1 MKFYSKLILVPM
13 LATVGNV
20 NSALATPT
28 NSSVAGIEAA
38 ATRLDL
44 ASVADSAKILQP
56 DATNAKVPKLEDSAI
71 LAKRSTAKKKPRVNR
86 APAKPPIQTP
96 TEVQPV
102 DPITPKPPES
112 SSSSNKRVLV
122 TAIDVKSTTGE
133 ISPELKAQVLG
144 VISSK
149 VGQPTT
155 SEQLQ
160 QDVNAIQALGAFQE
174 VRTQPQQNTQGVKLT
189 YLVTPF
195 GNVSKVVIKTLP
207 EGTSTSLTQANI
219 DEIFGNVYGKSLN
232 AAALQEDVKALNAF
246 YKKEGYDLAQVVKI
260 ENIGADGVLNI
271 VVAEGVIEDLQVRFL
286 NKERKPVDDKG
297 QPVRGATRDFIITRE
312 IASRPGQVFNSK
324 KIQQD
329 LRRIFALGL
338 FEDLGLTLAPGTNDP
353 AKAVVQINV
362 IERKSG
368 SITAGGG
375 VSSSSGLFG
384 SVSYQEQNLGGNGQK
399 FGGEVQIGTRETL
412 FDVNLTDPWIAGDP
426 NRTSYN
432 LNVFQRSSTSLIF
445 DGGPNLVRLPGR
457 ITTTTETVPVTE
469 DNGVGDPRVTGT
481 TTVPP
486 GTVLNGDTPRVL
498 RSGGGITFTRPLD
511 GNPYSDSPWR
521 ASAGVQYQKVS
532 IQDASGNGAAVDAAG
547 KQLTASRTSQD
558 DLLLVQ
564 LGLSQDLR
572 NNFTEPTQGSL
583 LRLGLDQAVPI
594 GSGNISLTR
603 VRGSYTQYVPVS
615 LVNFDKGAQA
625 FVFNVQGGTILGN
638 VPPYEA
644 FSLGG
649 TTSVRGYDDG
659 AVGSG
664 KSYLQASAEYR
675 FPIASIF
682 GGTFFADYGTD
693 LGTGNQVLGDP
704 AGTRG
709 KPGNGFGYGA
719 GIRVNSPLGALRL
732 DFGLNSQGSSRIQFG
747 IGERF

>member
-20 NSALATPT
+20 NSAMASPS
-28 NSSVAGIEAA
+28 NSAGLEAA

-44 ASVADSAKILQP
+44 ASVANSATNLQP
-56 DATNAKVPKLEDSAI
+56 DASATGFNLTVPKLEGSAI
-71 LAKRSTAKKKPRVNR
+71 LAKRSTAKKKPQV
-86 APAKPPIQTP
+86 PAKPPTRIPSSIEKPADFTTP
-96 TEVQPV
+96 PA
-102 DPITPKPPES
+102 ES
-112 SSSSNKRVLV
+112 SSTSSKRVLV
-122 TAIDVKSTTGE
+122 TAIDVQSTTGT

-144 VISSK
+144 VITSK

-174 VRTQPQQNTQGVKLT
+174 VRTQPQQNAQGVKLT

-207 EGTSTSLTQANI
+207 EGTSTALTQA
-219 DEIFGNVYGKSLN
+219 DTDKIFGNIYGQSLN
-232 AAALQEDVKALNAF
+232 AAALQEDIKALNKF
-246 YKKEGYDLAQVVKI
+246 YKQEGYDLAQVIKI

-271 VVAEGVIEDLQVRFL
+271 IVAEGIIEDLQVRFL

-312 IASRPGQVFNSK
+312 IASKPGQVFNSK
-324 KIQQD
+324 RIQQD

-338 FEDLGLTLAPGTNDP
+338 FEDLGLTLAPGTTDP

-399 FGGEVQIGTRETL
+399 LGGEVQIGTRETL
-412 FDVNLTDPWIAGDP
+412 FDINLTDPWIAGDP
-426 NRTSYN
+426 SRTSYN
-432 LNVFQRSSTSLIF
+432 LNVFQRKSTSLIF
-445 DGGPNLVRLPGR
+445 DGGPNRAYVAG
-457 ITTTTETVPVTE
+457 TFDV
-469 DNGVGDPRVTGT
+469 PRV
-481 TTVPP
+481 V
-486 GTVLNGDTPRVL
+486 

-521 ASAGVQYQKVS
+521 ASAGVQYQKIS
-532 IQDASGNGAAVDAAG
+532 LQDAIGNGAVLDTAG
-547 KQLTASRTSQD
+547 KPLTASGTGQD
-558 DLLLVQ
+558 DLLTLQ
-564 LGLSQDLR
+564 LGISQDLR
-572 NNFTEPTQGSL
+572 NNFAEPTQGSL
-583 LRLGLDQAVPI
+583 LKLGLDQAVPI

-638 VPPYEA
+638 APPYEA

-675 FPIASIF
+675 FPIISIF
-682 GGTFFADYGTD
+682 GGTIFADYGTD

-709 KPGNGFGYGA
+709 KPGNGLGYGA
-719 GIRVNSPLGALRL
+719 GVRINSPLGALRL
-732 DFGLNSQGSSRIQFG
+732 DFGLNSLGDSRIQFG

>member
-20 NSALATPT
+20 NSAMASPT
-28 NSSVAGIEAA
+28 NSVAGLEAA

-44 ASVADSAKILQP
+44 ASVANSAKILQP
-56 DATNAKVPKLEDSAI
+56 DANATAPKLEDSAI
-71 LAKRSTAKKKPRVNR
+71 LAKRSVKKKPRVNK
-86 APAKPPIQTP
+86 APAKPPTRLPAP
-96 TEVQPV
+96 TEQPA
-102 DPITPKPPES
+102 DSTPPPAES
-112 SSSSNKRVLV
+112 SSTSSKRVLV
-122 TAIDVKSTTGE
+122 TAIEVQSTTGT
-133 ISPELKAQVLG
+133 ISPELKTQVLG
-144 VISSK
+144 AITSK

-174 VRTQPQQNTQGVKLT
+174 VRTQPQQNSQGVKLT

-195 GNVSKVVIKTLP
+195 GNVNKVVIKTLP
-207 EGTSTSLTQANI
+207 EGTSTVLTQA
-219 DEIFGNVYGKSLN
+219 DTDKIFGNVYGQSLN
-232 AAALQEDVKALNAF
+232 AATLQEDIKALNEF
-246 YKKEGYDLAQVVKI
+246 YKDQGYALAQVVKV

-271 VVAEGVIEDLQVRFL
+271 VVAEGIIEDLQVRFL

-297 QPVRGATRDFIITRE
+297 QPIKGATREFIITRE
-312 IASRPGQVFNSK
+312 IASRPGQVFNNK

-338 FEDLGLTLAPGTNDP
+338 FEDLALTLAPGTTDP

-399 FGGEVQIGTRETL
+399 LGGEIQIGTRETL
-412 FDVNLTDPWIAGDP
+412 FDINLTDPWIAGDP

-432 LNVFQRSSTSLIF
+432 LNVFQRSSNSLIF
-445 DGGPNLVRLPGR
+445 DGGTNPVRLPGR
-457 ITTTTETVPVTE
+457 ITTTTETIPATE
-469 DNGVGDPRVTGT
+469 DNGVGDPLVTG

-486 GTVLNGDTPRVL
+486 GTVINGDTPRVL

-532 IQDASGNGAAVDAAG
+532 IQNSSGNGAALDAAG
-547 KQLTASRTSQD
+547 RQLTASGTSQD
-558 DLLLVQ
+558 DLLLLQ

-572 NNFTEPTQGSL
+572 NNFAEPTQGSL
-583 LRLGLDQAVPI
+583 LRLGLDQAGPV
-594 GSGNISLTR
+594 GSGSISLTR

-625 FVFNVQGGTILGN
+625 LVLNVQGGTILGN

-664 KSYLQASAEYR
+664 KSYLQATAEYR

-682 GGTFFADYGTD
+682 GGTIFADYGTD
-693 LGTGNQVLGDP
+693 LGTGNQVIGDP
-704 AGTRG
+704 AGVRG

-732 DFGLNSQGSSRIQFG
+732 DYGFNSQGSSRIQFG

>member
-1 MKFYSKLILVPM
+1 MISNSIDDPPEHSKDSAVFLIKFMSASGVSTVMKFYSKLILVPM

-20 NSALATPT
+20 NSALASPS
-28 NSSVAGIEAA
+28 NSVVAGLEVA

-44 ASVADSAKILQP
+44 AAVATSAKILQP
-56 DATNAKVPKLEDSAI
+56 GTPDKTVPKLEDSAI
-71 LAKRSTAKKKPRVNR
+71 LAKRSTAKKKPRVNQTTP
-86 APAKPPIQTP
+86 APANPNIQPSDAPSIPPR
-96 TEVQPV
+96 
-102 DPITPKPPES
+102 ES
-112 SSSSNKRVLV
+112 SSGNKRVLV

-144 VISSK
+144 AITSK

-174 VRTQPQQNTQGVKLT
+174 VRTQPQQDAQGVKLT

-207 EGTSTSLTQANI
+207 EGTSNSLAQADI
-219 DEIFGNVYGKSLN
+219 DKIFGNVYGQSLN
-232 AAALQEDVKALNAF
+232 AAALQEDIKALNKF
-246 YKKEGYDLAQVVKI
+246 YKEQGFDLAQVVKI

-271 VVAEGVIEDLQVRFL
+271 VVAEGIIEDLQVRFL

-297 QPVRGATRDFIITRE
+297 QPVKGATRDFIITRE
-312 IASRPGQVFNSK
+312 ISSRPGQVFNSK

-338 FEDLGLTLAPGTNDP
+338 FEDLGLTLAPATDP

-399 FGGEVQIGTRETL
+399 LGGEVQIGTRETL

-432 LNVFQRSSTSLIF
+432 LNVFQRKSTSLIF
-445 DGGPNLVRLPGR
+445 DGGPSRAYVAG
-457 ITTTTETVPVTE
+457 TFDV
-469 DNGVGDPRVTGT
+469 PRV
-481 TTVPP
+481 V
-486 GTVLNGDTPRVL
+486 RA
-498 RSGGGITFTRPLD
+498 GGGITFTRPLD
-511 GNPYSDSPWR
+511 GNPYTDSPWR
-521 ASAGVQYQKVS
+521 ASAGVQYQKIS
-532 IQDASGNGAAVDAAG
+532 LQDAAGNGATLDTAG
-547 KQLTASRTSQD
+547 KPLSASGTGQD
-558 DLLLVQ
+558 DLLMVQ

-572 NNFTEPTQGSL
+572 NSFAEPTQGSL
-583 LRLGLDQAVPI
+583 LRLGLDQSIPV
-594 GSGNISLTR
+594 GSGNISMTR
-603 VRGSYTQYVPVS
+603 VRGSFTQYVPVS

-625 FVFNVQGGTILGN
+625 FVFNVQGGTIFGN
-638 VPPYEA
+638 TPPYEA

-675 FPIASIF
+675 FPIISIV
-682 GGTFFADYGTD
+682 GGTLFADYGTD

-709 KPGNGFGYGA
+709 KPGNGLGYGA
-719 GIRVNSPLGALRL
+719 GVRINSPLGALRL
-732 DFGLNSQGSSRIQFG
+732 DFGLNSQGDSRIQFG

>member
-20 NSALATPT
+20 NSAMASPS
-28 NSSVAGIEAA
+28 NSAGLEAA

-44 ASVADSAKILQP
+44 ASVANSAKILQP
-56 DATNAKVPKLEDSAI
+56 DANTTGANLTVPKLENSAI
-71 LAKRSTAKKKPRVNR
+71 LAKRSTVKKKPRVNR
-86 APAKPPIQTP
+86 TPTKPPTRIPAPIEAQPSDLSTP
-96 TEVQPV
+96 N
-102 DPITPKPPES
+102 PPADS
-112 SSSSNKRVLV
+112 SSAPSKRVLV
-122 TAIDVKSTTGE
+122 TAIDVQSTNGE
-133 ISPELKAQVLG
+133 ISPELKAQVLA
-144 VISSK
+144 VITSK

-174 VRTQPQQNTQGVKLT
+174 VRTQPQQNAQGVKLT
-189 YLVTPF
+189 YLVKPF
-195 GNVSKVVIKTLP
+195 GNVSKVILKTLP
-207 EGTSTSLTQANI
+207 TGTSTALSQA
-219 DEIFGNVYGKSLN
+219 DVDKIFGNIYGKSLST
-232 AAALQEDVKALNAF
+232 AALQENVKALNNF
-246 YKKEGYDLAQVVKI
+246 YKEQGYELAQVVNI

-271 VVAEGVIEDLQVRFL
+271 IVAEGIIEDLQVRFL

-297 QPVRGATRDFIITRE
+297 QPITGATRDFIITRE
-312 IASRPGQVFNSK
+312 IASRPGQVFNNK
-324 KIQQD
+324 QIQQD

-338 FEDLGLTLAPGTNDP
+338 FEDLAITIAPGTTDP

-399 FGGEVQIGTRETL
+399 FGGEIQIGTRETL
-412 FDVNLTDPWIAGDP
+412 FDVNLSDPWIAGDP
-426 NRTSYN
+426 NRTAYN

-445 DGGPNLVRLPGR
+445 DGGPRPVRLPVSPN
-457 ITTTTETVPVTE
+457 TLP
-469 DNGVGDPRVTGT
+469 GVV
-481 TTVPP
+481 V
-486 GTVLNGDTPRVL
+486 NGDTPRVL
-498 RSGGGITFTRPLD
+498 RTGGGITFNRPLD
-511 GNPYSDSPWR
+511 GNPFSDSPWR

-532 IQDASGNGAAVDAAG
+532 IQDASGNGATVDAAG
-547 KQLTASRTSQD
+547 QQLTASRTSQD

-572 NNFTEPTQGSL
+572 NNFAEPTQGSL
-583 LRLGLDQAVPI
+583 LRLGLDQAIPI

-693 LGTGNQVLGDP
+693 LGTGNQVLGGP

-709 KPGNGFGYGA
+709 KPGSGLGYGA

-732 DFGLNSQGSSRIQFG
+732 DFGLNSQGDSRIQFG

>member
-1 MKFYSKLILVPM
+1 MISNYIDASPEHSKRPSSLCNQVHVRVRCIEVMKFYSKLILVPM
-13 LATVGNV
+13 LATVSNV
-20 NSALATPT
+20 NSALASPN
-28 NSSVAGIEAA
+28 NSAVAGLEVS

-44 ASVADSAKILQP
+44 ASVAANAKILRP
-56 DATNAKVPKLEDSAI
+56 DASNATAPKLEDSAI
-71 LAKRSTAKKKPRVNR
+71 LAQRSTAKKKPRVNR
-86 APAKPPIQTP
+86 APAKPPTRIP
-96 TEVQPV
+96 APSEVQPS
-102 DPITPKPPES
+102 DSSIPTSPAES
-112 SSSSNKRVLV
+112 SSSGKRVLV
-122 TAIDVKSTTGE
+122 TSIDVQSTTGA
-133 ISPELKAQVLG
+133 ISPELKAQVLEA
-144 VISSK
+144 ITSK

-174 VRTQPQQNTQGVKLT
+174 VRTQPQQNAQGVKLT

-195 GNVSKVVIKTLP
+195 GNVNKVVIKTLP
-207 EGTSTSLTQANI
+207 EGTSTALTQA
-219 DEIFGNVYGKSLN
+219 DTDKIFGNVYGKSLN
-232 AAALQEDVKALNAF
+232 AATLQEDIKALNKF
-246 YKKEGYDLAQVVKI
+246 YKDEGYDLAQVVKI

-271 VVAEGVIEDLQVRFL
+271 VVAEGIIEDLQVRFL

-297 QPVRGATRDFIITRE
+297 QPVKGATRDFIITRE

-338 FEDLGLTLAPGTNDP
+338 FEDLALTLSPGTTDP

-399 FGGEVQIGTRETL
+399 LGGEVQVGTRETL

-432 LNVFQRSSTSLIF
+432 LNVFRRQSTSLIF
-445 DGGPNLVRLPGR
+445 DGGPNRAFVAG
-457 ITTTTETVPVTE
+457 TFDV
-469 DNGVGDPRVTGT
+469 PRV
-481 TTVPP
+481 V
-486 GTVLNGDTPRVL
+486 

-521 ASAGVQYQKVS
+521 ASAGVQYQRVS
-532 IQDASGNGAAVDAAG
+532 LQDAAG
-547 KQLTASRTSQD
+547 NNATSDTAGKPLTASGTGQD
-558 DLLLVQ
+558 DLLTVQ

-572 NNFTEPTQGSL
+572 NNFAEPTQGSL
-583 LRLGLDQAVPI
+583 LRLGLDQSVPV
-594 GSGNISLTR
+594 GSGNISMTR
-603 VRGSYTQYVPVS
+603 LRGSYTQYVPVS
-615 LVNFDKGAQA
+615 FINLDKGAQA
-625 FVFNVQGGTILGN
+625 LVFNVQGGTIFGN
-638 VPPYEA
+638 APPYEA

-682 GGTFFADYGTD
+682 GGTLFADYGTD
-693 LGTGNQVLGDP
+693 LGTGNQVIGDP

-709 KPGNGFGYGA
+709 KPGNGLGYGA
-719 GIRVNSPLGALRL
+719 GVRINSPLGALRL
-732 DFGLNSQGSSRIQFG
+732 DFGFNSQGENRIQFG